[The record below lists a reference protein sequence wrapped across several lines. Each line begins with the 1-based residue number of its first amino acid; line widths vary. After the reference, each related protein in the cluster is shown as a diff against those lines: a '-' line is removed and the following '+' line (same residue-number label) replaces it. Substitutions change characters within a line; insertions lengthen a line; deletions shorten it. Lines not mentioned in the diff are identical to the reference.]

1 MLLVRYL
8 LLTVG
13 WGLLAWVAA
22 IALNNLNK
30 VVQYHRQARIHVAP
44 GPGSPTRA
52 SRGQVCD
59 GLPVKPQLSWTTAK
73 WAFLGAWLLL
83 ILATG
88 IVVVP
93 CGMGGIRVSQTSGT
107 RPGTLYSCQLGHVS
121 SGLGSALRS
130 ARSAVDHF
138 AG

>member
-8 LLTVG
+8 LFDCRLG
-13 WGLLAWVAA
+13 PSDMGRSYW
-22 IALNNLNK
+22 LNNLNK

-44 GPGSPTRA
+44 EPGSPTRA

-73 WAFLGAWLLL
+73 WAFLGAWLPL
-83 ILATG
+83 ILVTG

-93 CGMGGIRVSQTSGT
+93 CGMGGIRVSQTPGT
-107 RPGTLYSCQLGHVS
+107 LPGTLYPLSTGSCLEWTPFCS
-121 SGLGSALRS
+121 TTCAISC
-130 ARSAVDHF
+130 
-138 AG
+138 